1 MLTRLCFACSGL
13 FVSQCLVSFTSR
25 LIAFHAL
32 FARLRFIF
40 ALAFCLSPAFVIH
53 YAFIF
58 MLFYHVTV
66 SFVVG
71 CLSSVSCFFFFFLGG
86 AFALRLY
93 SLVFSLFEAFFI
105 ALLYYRRRRFIDA
118 WN

>member
-13 FVSQCLVSFTSR
+13 FVSQCLVSFTSK

-66 SFVVG
+66 RFRG
-71 CLSSVSCFFFFFLGG
+71 GLFKQRFLFFFFF
-86 AFALRLY
+86 F
-93 SLVFSLFEAFFI
+93 
-105 ALLYYRRRRFIDA
+105 
-118 WN
+118 

>member
-1 MLTRLCFACSGL
+1 MLTRLCFECSGL
-13 FVSQCLVSFTSR
+13 FVSQCLVAFTSR

-58 MLFYHVTV
+58 MLFYHATV

-71 CLSSVSCFFFFFLGG
+71 CLSSVSCFFFFF
-86 AFALRLY
+86 
-93 SLVFSLFEAFFI
+93 FFF
-105 ALLYYRRRRFIDA
+105 RRRLCLEA
-118 WN
+118 L